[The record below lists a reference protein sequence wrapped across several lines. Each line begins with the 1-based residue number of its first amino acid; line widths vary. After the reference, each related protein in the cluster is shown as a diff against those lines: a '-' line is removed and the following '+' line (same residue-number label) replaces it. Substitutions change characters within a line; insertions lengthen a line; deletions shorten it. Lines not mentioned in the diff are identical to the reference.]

1 MKLRDL
7 RGAIR
12 KPGNPSI
19 VVELTPGRPMTLLLQ
34 KTPLLAELG
43 RVYEEG
49 AETGLTYDPE
59 TGVLSY
65 PGSERPSASDD
76 NDLTD
81 DTLLSADP
89 EIEDDLL

>member
-19 VVELTPGRPMTLLLQ
+19 ALELTPGRTMTLLLQ

-43 RVYEEG
+43 RVYDEKE
-49 AETGLTYDPE
+49 ETGLHYDVATSLLTYPKHVNHEVDGPTDE
-59 TGVLSY
+59 AQY
-65 PGSERPSASDD
+65 
-76 NDLTD
+76 DLMV
-81 DTLLSADP
+81 DT
-89 EIEDDLL
+89 EEDDLL

>member
-19 VVELTPGRPMTLLLQ
+19 ALELTPGRTMTLLLQ

-43 RVYEEG
+43 RVYDEKEDTG
-49 AETGLTYDPE
+49 LHYDAETSLLTYPKQEAPASSEAQDDPF
-59 TGVLSY
+59 
-65 PGSERPSASDD
+65 A
-76 NDLTD
+76 
-81 DTLLSADP
+81 DT
-89 EIEDDLL
+89 EEDDLL

>member
-19 VVELTPGRPMTLLLQ
+19 ALELTPGRSMTLLLQ

-43 RVYEEG
+43 RVYDEKE
-49 AETGLTYDPE
+49 ETGLYYDADTNLLTYPKEVCDDFDP
-59 TGVLSY
+59 VVD
-65 PGSERPSASDD
+65 ERQGDSIVDA
-76 NDLTD
+76 
-81 DTLLSADP
+81 
-89 EIEDDLL
+89 EEDDLL